1 MNNLEYKHNR
11 VYDKNDVSGKKCNL
25 TSTKPCI
32 VLTIIKTIGC
42 RLLAPG
48 TNKLRKDEQKIAVPK
63 ILFAGYLDAK
73 NPPGTCVT
81 RYPQKNDEST
91 ALSIPTDHV

>member
-1 MNNLEYKHNR
+1 MCKAYKIFFFLLHKRIYLYRLNNLEYKHNR
-11 VYDKNDVSGKKCNL
+11 VYDKNDVSEKKCNL

-48 TNKLRKDEQKIAVPK
+48 TNKLRNDEQKIAVPK
-63 ILFAGYLDAK
+63 ILLAGYLDAK
-73 NPPGTCVT
+73 KPPGT
-81 RYPQKNDEST
+81 
-91 ALSIPTDHV
+91 